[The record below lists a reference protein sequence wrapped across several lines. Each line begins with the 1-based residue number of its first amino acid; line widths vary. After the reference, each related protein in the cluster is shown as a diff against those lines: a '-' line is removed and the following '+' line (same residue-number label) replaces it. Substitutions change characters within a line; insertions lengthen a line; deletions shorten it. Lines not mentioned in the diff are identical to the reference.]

1 MLFQISTFLFIK
13 LDTCIICYII
23 VNSIEYLCITNNE
36 YMKKNLLKT
45 SMVAA
50 FILMMGTASAQIS
63 FFGRAGLNL
72 NDLVLIDGDGKTVDL
87 YKTGI
92 GMQIG
97 GGMNYSINDKMG
109 VEVGLGYSQRGA
121 SFENSMDIGGITAT
135 TTGAMTLHYLDLPV
149 SFVFSSE
156 VGSGK
161 LNFGVGPKFGIGL
174 GGKNKFVT
182 KVTNMGTTQETTTE
196 DDLTFGSGDNDDFKR
211 LDLGIGCSVSYEIAN
226 FHFGVQYYYG
236 LTNHIPNPTGKE
248 SGSQNM
254 SSIIVGYKFG
264 N

>member
-1 MLFQISTFLFIK
+1 
-13 LDTCIICYII
+13 
-23 VNSIEYLCITNNE
+23 
-36 YMKKNLLKT
+36 MKKNLLKT

-97 GGMNYSINDKMG
+97 GGMNYQINEKMG

-121 SFENSMDIGGITAT
+121 SLDNSRDLGGITET
-135 TTGAMTLHYLDLPV
+135 TTGTMTLHYLDLPV

-161 LNFGVGPKFGIGL
+161 MNFGVGPKFGIGL

-196 DDLTFGSGDNDDFKR
+196 VDLTFGSGYIDDFKA
-211 LDLGIGCSVSYEIAN
+211 LDLGFGTNVSYEISN

-236 LTNHIPNPTGKE
+236 LTNHVTNSMSIE
-248 SGSQNM
+248 SMTQNM

>member
-1 MLFQISTFLFIK
+1 
-13 LDTCIICYII
+13 
-23 VNSIEYLCITNNE
+23 
-36 YMKKNLLKT
+36 MKKNFLKT
-45 SMVAA
+45 SLVAA
-50 FILMMGTASAQIS
+50 FIMVMGSASAQIS

-72 NDLVLIDGDGKTVDL
+72 NDLVLTDGDGKTVDL

-121 SFENSMDIGGITAT
+121 SFENSMDVGGITAT
-135 TTGAMTLHYLDLPV
+135 TTGSMTLHYLDLPV

-156 VGSGK
+156 AGSGK
-161 LNFGVGPKFGIGL
+161 LNVGVGPKFGIGL
-174 GGKNKFVT
+174 SGKNKSTT
-182 KVTNMGTTQETTTE
+182 KVTNMGTTQESTLE
-196 DDLTFGSGDNDDFKR
+196 DDLTFGSGDNNDFKT
-211 LDLGIGCSVSYEIAN
+211 LDLSFGTSVSYEISN

-236 LTNHIPNPTGKE
+236 LTNHITNPTSKE
-248 SGSQNM
+248 SVSQNM

>member
-1 MLFQISTFLFIK
+1 
-13 LDTCIICYII
+13 
-23 VNSIEYLCITNNE
+23 
-36 YMKKNLLKT
+36 MKKNLLKT

-121 SFENSMDIGGITAT
+121 SLENSRDYAPGITET

-174 GGKNKFVT
+174 VGKNKFVT

-196 DDLTFGSGDNDDFKR
+196 VDLTFGSGDNDDFKA
-211 LDLGIGCSVSYEIAN
+211 LDLGFGTTVSYEISN

-236 LTNHIPNPTGKE
+236 LTNHVTNSMWLE
-248 SGSQNM
+248 SMTQNM

>member
-1 MLFQISTFLFIK
+1 MFELQNFK
-13 LDTCIICYII
+13 
-23 VNSIEYLCITNNE
+23 N
-36 YMKKNLLKT
+36 MKKNFLKT

-50 FILMMGTASAQIS
+50 FIMVMGSANAQIS

-121 SFENSMDIGGITAT
+121 SFENTMDIGGITAT
-135 TTGAMTLHYLDLPV
+135 TTGSMTLHYLDLPV
-149 SFVFSSE
+149 SFVLSSE

-182 KVTNMGTTQETTTE
+182 KVTNMGQTQESTTE
-196 DDLTFGSGDNDDFKR
+196 DDLTFGSGDNDDFKT
-211 LDLGIGCSVSYEIAN
+211 LDLSFGTSVSYEISN
-226 FHFGVQYYYG
+226 FHFGVQYYYC
-236 LTNHIPNPTGKE
+236 LTNHVTNPTSKE
-248 SGSQNM
+248 SVSQNM